1 MEAISYI
8 INYHFNEQNL
18 FKFKLAKKV
27 IIRHGSVNLVVII
40 LNLRFYS
47 NL

>member
-8 INYHFNEQNL
+8 IKFHFNAQNL

-27 IIRHGSVNLVVII
+27 FINHGSVNLDVII
-40 LNLRFYS
+40 LNLRF
-47 NL
+47 N